1 MTYLQALEK
10 GTERLVSAEIEEA
23 RNDAGLLLMHVS
35 GLTRASLF
43 LKGTEEIPEEE
54 QCRFEML
61 LAQRAEHEPLQY
73 LTGEQDFC
81 GLTFTVRTGVLI
93 PRPET
98 ELLAEEVFSKSA
110 GKRVLD
116 LCTGSGCI
124 AVTVEKLGNPALVA
138 AADLSEQALAIA
150 KENAE
155 RNDARVAFF
164 CGDLFE
170 AVTGTYDI
178 IVSNPPYIKSE
189 TVETLMPEV
198 KEYEPRMALDGSADG
213 LLFYRRI
220 IQDAPEYLEPDGKLM
235 FEIGF
240 DQGDAVAELMRQRGF
255 SEVRVRKDY
264 AGLDRMV
271 FGTWSGK

>member
-124 AVTVEKLGNPALVA
+124 AVTVAKLGNPALVA